1 MNNEIAIKV
10 ENVYKKYCKYLKK
23 SMLYGIKDI
32 GRNMFGFS
40 SHSEKLRSGE
50 FWANKNISFEL
61 KKGESLGIIGPNG
74 SGKTTLLKMLNGIFW
89 PDKGKITINGKVS
102 ALIQVGAGFHPLLTG
117 RENIYVNGAIL
128 GMSKQ
133 EIDRKFKK
141 IIDFADIG
149 DFLETPVK
157 YYSSGMFVRL
167 GFAVAIFA
175 DPDILLVD
183 EVLAV
188 GDMNFRRKC
197 FEKMKSKIDKGMS
210 VVLVTHSMQ
219 GLLGIAKETIL
230 LNKGKIKYYGSTK
243 DTISK
248 YIDDTNRV
256 ASYGHINT
264 ATRRGSGEVRIIKSC
279 IIDEKGNEI
288 TELSLGDQI
297 RIRCSFKVNKPINDP
312 VFTFTICDA
321 ISRQIV
327 LYASSDNL
335 FNTEKLERDG
345 EFEFLFEKPELGP
358 RRYYIYGGII
368 VRGDVTPVDVWDDAG
383 KQFIIKH
390 AEKTTKD
397 QYSLLGSPIT
407 FSPYKFELIENK

>member
-23 SMLYGIKDI
+23 SMFYGIKDI
-32 GRNMFGFS
+32 GRNMFGLS
-40 SHSEKLRSGE
+40 SHSEKLRNGE

-61 KKGESLGIIGPNG
+61 KKGESIGIIGPNG

-133 EIDRKFKK
+133 EIDHKFKK
-141 IIDFADIG
+141 IVDFADIG
-149 DFLETPVK
+149 DFLNTSVK

-183 EVLAV
+183 EILAV

-210 VVLVTHSMQ
+210 LVLVTHSMQ
-219 GLLGIAKETIL
+219 GLIGIAKETIL

-256 ASYGHINT
+256 ARYGHINT
-264 ATRRGSGEVRIIKSC
+264 ATRRGSGEVRIIKAY

-288 TELSLGDQI
+288 TELSAGDPI
-297 RIRCSFKVNKPINDP
+297 RIRCSFKVNKPIKNP
-312 VFTFTICDA
+312 KFGFCICDA

-327 LYASSDNL
+327 LYANTYNL
-335 FNTEKLERDG
+335 FHLDKLERDG
-345 EFEFLFEKPELGP
+345 EFEILYEKPNLGP
-358 RRYYIYGGII
+358 RRYYLYGGIGEKDDI
-368 VRGDVTPVDVWDDAG
+368 VPIDVWDDAG
-383 KQFIIKH
+383 EQFIIKH
-390 AEKTTKD
+390 TGKTKENPT
-397 QYSLLGSPIT
+397 SLFGNPIT
-407 FSPYKFELIENK
+407 FSPYKFKLIEK

>member
-1 MNNEIAIKV
+1 MNNEITIKV

-23 SMLYGIKDI
+23 SMFYGIKDI
-32 GRNMFGFS
+32 GRNMFGLS

-61 KKGESLGIIGPNG
+61 KKGESIGIIGPNG

-141 IIDFADIG
+141 IVDFADIG
-149 DFLETPVK
+149 DFLDTPVK

-183 EVLAV
+183 EILAV

-197 FEKMKSKIDKGMS
+197 FEKMKSKIDMGMS

-219 GLLGIAKETIL
+219 GLIGIAKETIL
-230 LNKGKIKYYGSTK
+230 LNKGEIKYYGSTK

-264 ATRRGSGEVRIIKSC
+264 ATRRGSGEVRIIKAC
-279 IIDEKGNEI
+279 IIDEKGDKI
-288 TELSLGDQI
+288 TEIPAADPI
-297 RIRCSFKVNKPINDP
+297 RIRCSFKVNKPIKNP
-312 VFTFTICDA
+312 VFSFSICDA

-327 LYASSDNL
+327 LYANTYNL
-335 FNTEKLERDG
+335 FHIDKLERDG
-345 EFEFLFEKPELGP
+345 EFEILYEKPNLGP
-358 RRYYIYGGII
+358 RRYYLYGGIGEKDDTAPI
-368 VRGDVTPVDVWDDAG
+368 DVWDDAG
-383 KQFIIKH
+383 EQFIIKH
-390 AEKTTKD
+390 TEKTKENPT
-397 QYSLLGSPIT
+397 SLFGNPIT
-407 FSPYKFELIENK
+407 FSPYKFKLIEK

>member
-23 SMLYGIKDI
+23 SMFYGIKDI
-32 GRNMFGFS
+32 GRNMFGLS

-61 KKGESLGIIGPNG
+61 KKGESIGIIGPNG

-133 EIDRKFKK
+133 EIDHKFKK
-141 IIDFADIG
+141 IINFADIG
-149 DFLETPVK
+149 DFLDTPVK

-197 FEKMKSKIDKGMS
+197 FEKMKSKIDRGMS

-219 GLLGIAKETIL
+219 GLIGIAKETIL
-230 LNKGKIKYYGSTK
+230 LSKGKIKYYGSTK

-256 ASYGHINT
+256 ASYGHVNT
-264 ATRRGSGEVRIIKSC
+264 ATRRGSGEVRIIKAC
-279 IIDEKGNEI
+279 VVNEKGNEI
-288 TELSLGDQI
+288 TELLVGDPI
-297 RIRCSFKVNKPINDP
+297 RIRCSFKVNKPIKNP
-312 VFTFTICDA
+312 VFSFSICDA

-327 LYASSDNL
+327 LSANSDNL
-335 FNTEKLERDG
+335 FHTEKLEKDG
-345 EFEFLFEKPELGP
+345 EYEIFFEKPKLYP
-358 RRYYIYGGII
+358 RRYYLYGGII
-368 VRGDVTPVDVWDDAG
+368 EKGDITPIDVWDDAG
-383 KQFIIKH
+383 EQFIIKH
-390 AEKTTKD
+390 TEKTKEN

-407 FSPYKFELIENK
+407 FSPYKFKLIEK